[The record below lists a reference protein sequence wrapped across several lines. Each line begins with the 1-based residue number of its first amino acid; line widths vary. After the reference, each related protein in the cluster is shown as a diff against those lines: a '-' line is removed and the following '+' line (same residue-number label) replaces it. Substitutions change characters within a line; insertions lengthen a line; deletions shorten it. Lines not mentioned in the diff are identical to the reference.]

1 VDFGDID
8 GDGKTEF
15 AVYHRYTEGI
25 HLVNSDGKVRWKH
38 PVIALGHLE
47 IIDIDGDGK
56 DEIIY
61 KKSNASTEF
70 TILDESGSIVNKLKT
85 TATSYE
91 FTMVKWPKNESGPC
105 LLLTED
111 SKIRI
116 IDLNGNA
123 VIELDAPGCR
133 TFGKVKASTV
143 KFKEDEP
150 EYLAVRKSL
159 HPDLSVLYVY
169 DHDGK
174 LVYQKTEVIGGGRK
188 PTISAVAKNETGNE
202 VLLVGSVRDGKPV
215 VLEYS
220 LKR

>member
-1 VDFGDID
+1 M
-8 GDGKTEF
+8 
-15 AVYHRYTEGI
+15 
-25 HLVNSDGKVRWKH
+25 VNSDGKVRWKH
-38 PVIALGHLE
+38 PINALGHLE
-47 IIDIDGDGK
+47 VMDIDGDGK

-61 KKSNASTEF
+61 SNGTTEF
-70 TILDESGSIVNKLKT
+70 NILNESGTVVDQLKIVT
-85 TATSYE
+85 RSYA
-91 FTMVKWPKNESGPC
+91 FAMVKWPKNESEPC

-116 IDLNGNA
+116 VDLKGNT
-123 VIELDAPGCR
+123 VIALDAPGCR
-133 TFGKVKASTV
+133 TFGEVKALTV
-143 KFKEDEP
+143 KFKADEP

-174 LVYQKTEVIGGGRK
+174 LVYQKTDVTGRGRK
-188 PTISAVAKNETGNE
+188 PTLSVVSKNETGNE
-202 VLLVGSVRDGKPV
+202 VLLVGSVRDDKPV